1 MDLKTALAGGTAAIM
16 AAATGWQQFRVMGLD
31 EALGTVSQQKEKA
44 EGALKETRDGLVT
57 GSKRQEAVIADLQ
70 AQVSKANDERDRA
83 NSELSI
89 QRGRL
94 EAAQANTQR
103 MADLAEKLCKRNVR

>member
-1 MDLKTALAGGTAAIM
+1 MDLKTALASGTAAVM
-16 AAATGWQQFRVMGLD
+16 AAATGWQQVRVMGLD
-31 EALGTVSQQKEKA
+31 DALGVVSQEKQKA

-70 AQVSKANDERDRA
+70 AQVTKANEDRDRA
-83 NSELSI
+83 VSELTI

-103 MADLAEKLCKRNVR
+103 MADLAEKLCRRNVR